1 MNKFIGFLLLTISM
15 GVCADDTLEDALHCV
30 PLSSQLEHEAY
41 VEQLEAL
48 ISQLYV
54 FRVQRNMDIAE
65 ENYREQRQ

>member
-1 MNKFIGFLLLTISM
+1 MNKFIGFLLLTISL
-15 GVCADDTLEDALHCV
+15 GVCADDRLEDAEYCV

-65 ENYREQRQ
+65 ENYREQGQ

>member
-1 MNKFIGFLLLTISM
+1 MNKFIGFLLLTISL
-15 GVCADDTLEDALHCV
+15 GVYADDTLEDAEYCV
-30 PLSSQLEHEAY
+30 PLSSQLERKAY

-65 ENYREQRQ
+65 ENYREQR